1 MKKLL
6 SLLLA
11 GILVAAALSAGG
23 SAAAETPANTLSVL
37 SSNVSGIPVIGDFQG
52 TQRALRGEA
61 RMAKIG
67 GFINERSGCD
77 IVGTQEDF
85 NLHGALAGAMTAYPY
100 RTFASGNLPLG
111 DGLGTFS
118 KYPVYNVRHTRWERS
133 YGLISG
139 STDRLARKGVLSSVI
154 EIGEGLTIDFYVLH
168 ADAGGDPKSAQA
180 RSDNFRQLA
189 EMINARGRDRAIIV
203 AGDFNAAFAW
213 RTENGLYD
221 NLIQPTG
228 LKDCW
233 AEVCNNGDYTY
244 DGGAGW
250 NPTLYETVDRVMF
263 KSGGGIELKAE
274 EIEYLW
280 IVNES
285 GETLTDHLATKA
297 VLSYEI
303 NGPVPDPGPLTAEE
317 PFDPGQRRLD
327 EFAATLQTLW
337 LVLTNLHELIY
348 LIGEGIGAV

>member
-6 SLLLA
+6 SLFLA
-11 GILVAAALSAGG
+11 GIIAMAALSAGG
-23 SAAAETPANTLSVL
+23 AAAETPANTLSVL
-37 SSNVSGIPVIGDFQG
+37 SSNVSGIPVIGDYQG
-52 TQRALRGEA
+52 TQRALRGNA

-67 GFINERSGCD
+67 EFISGSSGCD

-85 NLHGALAGAMTAYPY
+85 NLHDALAGAMTAYPY
-100 RTFASGNLPLG
+100 RTFSSGNLPLG
-111 DGLGTFS
+111 DGLSAFS
-118 KYPVYNVRHTRWERS
+118 KYPVYNVKHTRWENS

-139 STDRLARKGVLSSVI
+139 STDRLARKGILSSVI
-154 EIGEGLTIDFYVLH
+154 EIGDGLSIDFYVLH
-168 ADAGGDPKSAQA
+168 ADAGGDPKSAKA

-189 EMINARGRDRAIIV
+189 EMINARGQDRAIIV
-203 AGDFNAAFAW
+203 VGDFNAALSW

-221 NLIQPTG
+221 NLFLPTG

-233 AEVCNNGDYTY
+233 VEVCNNGDYTY

-250 NPTLYETVDRVMF
+250 NPTLYETVDRVLF

-274 EIEYLW
+274 AIEYLW
-280 IVNES
+280 VVNES

-297 VLSYEI
+297 MLSYEVT
-303 NGPVPDPGPLTAEE
+303 GPVPDPGPLVAEE

-327 EFAATLQTLW
+327 EFTATIQTLW
-337 LVLTNLHELIY
+337 LVLTNLQELIY